1 MLRVVGGHRSVP
13 SRKKRGSSYL
23 HYTMVLNLQNIE
35 FPITLKD
42 ITEFEHLDDMYID
55 VYAIEGQK
63 TLNILPIRFANYK
76 KEKHINLL
84 YLQDSQDN
92 NVGHF
97 AWIKNLSRLMSSS
110 QLSKHYDQ
118 KYICDR

>member
-1 MLRVVGGHRSVP
+1 MFDGRHFVF
-13 SRKKRGSSYL
+13 SRKKRKSRIFLFTLYDVEFS
-23 HYTMVLNLQNIE
+23 QNIE